1 MNRHVTRNLAY
12 RHGETPLRGIL
23 IAPESCDAPLPGVL
37 LIHEFTGLGEYMFA
51 HARALAQA
59 GYAVLCCDMYGAGVR
74 PETRKEAL
82 AIARIQRADR
92 ALMRERA
99 AAGLAA
105 LEGLGTVDSGR
116 LFAAG
121 FSFGGCAA
129 LELARSGAPLTAVAS
144 FYGYLNTTLPLSPGA
159 ARARMLIL
167 HGARDKVVP
176 PREIPPFM
184 EEMERAKAD
193 YRLVVYSEA
202 GHAFSNPEAPDNPT
216 EGSAYHPE
224 TARKAWRE
232 MLVFFAEAGGA
243 PL

>member
-1 MNRHVTRNLAY
+1 MNRQVTRNLAY
-12 RHGETPLRGIL
+12 RHGETPLQGIL

-37 LIHEFTGLGEYMFA
+37 LIHEFTGLGDYMLV

-59 GYAVLCCDMYGAGVR
+59 GYVVLCCDMYGAGVH
-74 PETRKEAL
+74 PENRREAL
-82 AIARIQRADR
+82 GLSRIYRADR
-92 ALMRERA
+92 ALMRDRA

-105 LEGLGTVDSGR
+105 LAGCDMVDSEQ

-202 GHAFSNPEAPDNPT
+202 GHAFSNPEAPDNLA

-232 MLVFFAEAGGA
+232 MLAFFAEAA
-243 PL
+243 SALR